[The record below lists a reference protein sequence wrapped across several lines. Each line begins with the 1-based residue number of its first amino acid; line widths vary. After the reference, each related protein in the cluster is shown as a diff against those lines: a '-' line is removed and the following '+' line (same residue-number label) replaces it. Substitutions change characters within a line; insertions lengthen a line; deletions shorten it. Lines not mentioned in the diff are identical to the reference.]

1 MKQKHMKYAAFAF
14 ALVLTLTGCGGRTEY
29 TDSMEGTDGNGEI
42 ILDEDGLVAED
53 ILYNSYRVTELADFP
68 PMLESHDSVGN
79 ILIQSWYDSAAK
91 KSKLHWYNAET
102 EEMGEFIP
110 QCAGDKVAS
119 HDMSAYVLNLYDGRI
134 GLLCTVSNQL
144 KTEMEVIRRCI
155 EIYDEKMNYVETIE
169 IPEEVAKGQFLY
181 NGSFTVDAEGN
192 YYCIVYDANT
202 QTKSI
207 ECYDKAFQHYGN
219 ITYPTNLDIREFFQG
234 GHGEVYAH
242 LINGDYKNSDNN
254 YSKIYRLDAGER
266 TCTEIAKPISVR
278 GWTGPN
284 FCAGTGE
291 YDFYYSDDYGIYG
304 MQGDT
309 STCVMSYIN
318 SDIAVGTV
326 FDYVPFANGSFYLR
340 TLEEDTY
347 QEKNNIAV
355 QRTPEEYAETE
366 LITLST
372 VGMYDTLEN
381 LVIDYNRQD
390 TGVRIILQDYANYN
404 TVDDQSLGYAKLRE
418 DLLDGIVADIV
429 CTDGLN
435 FESLASKGLFADWYD
450 LMDADP
456 EFNRGDYMEN
466 YFESMEYD
474 GKLQKLGVSYHL
486 QTAAAKTEHVGEE
499 QGRTLAEFM
508 DLPIPDDME
517 RFYFYNLD
525 YALNF
530 WFTCAQNSFID
541 RKNVKCYFDTPA
553 FAALLESLKSYS
565 TDEYTGI
572 WMQSVP
578 GEQPPMEDSKAFLED
593 RKLVHLATFSQPI
606 DYYALSRT
614 AFRDEPIT
622 LIGYP
627 TAEEDSSGGV
637 FRSDFTLSVNAQS
650 EEKDAVWDF
659 MKYLLSEK
667 YQKKLTESL
676 PVHKAT
682 LEYQLDLAT
691 NLVGT
696 NVYYD
701 GNQVNIGAATQES
714 MNALGDYLNSIDTA
728 FYYDATVEQVLR
740 EETEMFLAGD
750 QTAEQAA
757 KMIQSRVS
765 LYLSE
770 QS

>member
-1 MKQKHMKYAAFAF
+1 MKQMKYAAFAF
-14 ALVLTLTGCGGRTEY
+14 AMVLTLTGCGSRQEY
-29 TDSMEGTDGNGEI
+29 TDSMEETDGNSEI

-53 ILYNSYRVTELADFP
+53 ILANSYRTTELDDIR
-68 PMLESHDSVGN
+68 LGGWRVGALGN
-79 ILIQSWYDSAAK
+79 YLLYMSFDDLK
-91 KSKLHWYNAET
+91 KITTLCWYNSET
-102 EEMGEFIP
+102 GESGEVIP
-110 QCAGDKVAS
+110 KCVEGKNANDTVDLGYLT
-119 HDMSAYVLNLYDGRI
+119 MPDGRL
-134 GLLCTVSNQL
+134 GLLCTVTNNLEKETKIIS
-144 KTEMEVIRRCI
+144 RCI
-155 EIYDEKMNYVETIE
+155 ELYDENLNYAETIE
-169 IPEEVAKGQFLY
+169 IPEEVGANQYLSASNFA
-181 NGSFTVDAEGN
+181 VDG
-192 YYCIVYDANT
+192 
-202 QTKSI
+202 
-207 ECYDKAFQHYGN
+207 
-219 ITYPTNLDIREFFQG
+219 
-234 GHGEVYAH
+234 
-242 LINGDYKNSDNN
+242 NGDYYVNFWDPAAQNNITMCYNQDFQCYGEIPRPGFAEMLHFYQGSKGDIFAVAPQYDKNGSSS
-254 YSKIYRLDAGER
+254 YYKLYRADAQTR
-266 TCTEIAKPISVR
+266 TYTEIGNPICPR
-278 GWTGPN
+278 GWNPCV
-284 FCAGTGE
+284 FKSGTGE
-291 YDFYYSDDYGIYG
+291 YDLYYNDGYGIYG
-304 MQGDT
+304 IKDGEVT
-309 STCVMSYIN
+309 YVMSLIN
-318 SDIAVGTV
+318 SDLPINSVNDFA
-326 FDYVPFANGSFYLR
+326 PFANGTFFLD
-340 TLEEDTY
+340 TLDYNTY
-347 QEKNNIAV
+347 QEKRYLASHC
-355 QRTPEEYAETE
+355 TPEDVKDTQ

-381 LVIDYNRQD
+381 IVISYNRQD

-435 FESLASKGLFADWYD
+435 FESLAGKGIFADWYE

-456 EFNRGDYMEN
+456 EFNRSDYMEN
-466 YFESMEYD
+466 YFESMEYG
-474 GKLQKLGVSYHL
+474 GKLQRLGVSYCL
-486 QTAAAKTEHVGEE
+486 QTALAKTEHVGEE

-508 DLPIPDDME
+508 ELPIPDEME
-517 RFYFYNLD
+517 RFHFYNLD
-525 YALNF
+525 YALDF
-530 WFTCAQNSFID
+530 WFTCAQNSFVD
-541 RKNVKCYFDTPA
+541 RSNARCDFDTPA

-593 RKLVHLATFSQPI
+593 RKLVHLATFAQPI

-614 AFRDEPIT
+614 AFRDAPIT

-627 TAEEDSSGGV
+627 TAEEDAIGGV

-650 EEKDAVWDF
+650 EEKDAVWNF

-667 YQKKLTESL
+667 YQKKLTESM

-682 LEYQLDLAT
+682 LEYQLELAT

-701 GNQVNIGAATQES
+701 GNNVNIGAATQES
-714 MNALGDYLNSIDTA
+714 MDTLAAYLNSVKTA